1 MSTIVQIKDVRL
13 YMFES
18 CSAGDK
24 DVVLESNYLNTHT
37 HTHTYIDMRRNTVNH
52 ILDYLGR

>member
-1 MSTIVQIKDVRL
+1 MSTIVHIKDVRL

-24 DVVLESNYLNTHT
+24 DVVLERNYLNTYT
-37 HTHTYIDMRRNTVNH
+37 HVHRYAAEHSQSHHKLPR
-52 ILDYLGR
+52 